1 MCGSLSPVTGG
12 AYDARMSEQDPA
24 TNGQA
29 HANSSPQTAEV
40 NAEEPSVFE
49 RLLAIGAILLGVG
62 VIIMGLDMATGGR
75 LLGFTTQQE
84 E

>member
-1 MCGSLSPVTGG
+1 
-12 AYDARMSEQDPA
+12 MSEQPETNHQAPA
-24 TNGQA
+24 PQA
-29 HANSSPQTAEV
+29 PTP
-40 NAEEPSVFE
+40 EEPSAFE

-75 LLGFTTQQE
+75 LLGFASQE

>member
-1 MCGSLSPVTGG
+1 
-12 AYDARMSEQDPA
+12 MSEQPE

-29 HANSSPQTAEV
+29 PAATPHAPAG
-40 NAEEPSVFE
+40 EEPSAFE

-75 LLGFTTQQE
+75 LLGFASQPE

>member
-12 AYDARMSEQDPA
+12 AYDARMSEQPPDTNHQAPA
-24 TNGQA
+24 PQA
-29 HANSSPQTAEV
+29 PAP
-40 NAEEPSVFE
+40 EEPSAFE
-49 RLLAIGAILLGVG
+49 RLLAIGAILLGIG

-75 LLGFTTQQE
+75 LLGFATTQQE

>member
-1 MCGSLSPVTGG
+1 
-12 AYDARMSEQDPA
+12 MSETPETNHQAPA
-24 TNGQA
+24 PQA
-29 HANSSPQTAEV
+29 PAP
-40 NAEEPSVFE
+40 EEPSAFE

-75 LLGFTTQQE
+75 LLGFASQE